1 MKQLGFLA
9 LAAAVCLATPA
20 GAKIKDWKVTPSST
34 ESVILMRADRQPYP
48 WSLWLHREG
57 SGGFG
62 RRVYSLDVKPHET
75 FPYTGRTLAPGSYQ
89 VSSIVQQG
97 AWSSCFGNGS
107 VAFTVEPGKV
117 YYLGSLNA
125 MPLLIELQESAIAR
139 GKTALTRGALA
150 IGWEPKIKPE
160 FATPGDG
167 ELAEVSQ
174 FVASSMPKTT
184 APVVPL
190 TTRPITFGMTGGE
203 KIVQVCG

>member
-1 MKQLGFLA
+1 MKRLGLLA
-9 LAAAVCLATPA
+9 LAAATCFAVPA

-34 ESVILMRADRQPYP
+34 ESVILMRADRQPYQ

-62 RRVYSLDVKPHET
+62 RRIYSLDVKPHD
-75 FPYTGRTLAPGSYQ
+75 FAQYTGRTLSPGAYQ
-89 VSSIVQQG
+89 VSSIVQQSQ
-97 AWSSCFGNGS
+97 WSSCFGSGS

-117 YYLGSLNA
+117 YYLGALNA
-125 MPLLIELQESAIAR
+125 MPLLIDLQESAMAR
-139 GKTALTRGALA
+139 GKTALSNGALA
-150 IGWEPKIKPE
+150 VGWEPKVKPE
-160 FATPGDG
+160 FAAPSEA

-174 FVASSMPKTT
+174 FVASTMPKTT

-203 KIVQVCG
+203 KVVQVCG